1 MNEKIF
7 SALVCF
13 LIVTSCANSSLKP
26 DTFDRDS
33 VQRISNVLYGEVVSL
48 KKVSIEGS
56 TTPGTIVGGLVGAA
70 AGSEIS
76 NSKPESEI
84 GAVLGGA
91 IGATLGGNLSKSIQ
105 TSRWKWSFLRMAD
118 LTISRTLKLRASIM
132 LWLMNSLVTL
142 AHSAK
147 RAERNSMHSS
157 VTRKLSGSSF
167 QTSTILQIGF
177 YLEVELKKWFPG
189 FEVVKMG
196 KAKIADY
203 GLTNGVPTPS
213 TRVLPNSAML
223 GLERWYHASLFV
235 QG

>member
-105 TSRWKWSFLRMAD
+105 TSEGIQ
-118 LTISRTLKLRASIM
+118 LTINMDDGRTISVVQEVGTYNFIVGD
-132 LWLMNSLVTL
+132 LV
-142 AHSAK
+142 
-147 RAERNSMHSS
+147 
-157 VTRKLSGSSF
+157 
-167 QTSTILQIGF
+167 
-177 YLEVELKKWFPG
+177 EVITTK
-189 FEVVKMG
+189 G
-196 KAKIADY
+196 K
-203 GLTNGVPTPS
+203 
-213 TRVLPNSAML
+213 TRVSPT
-223 GLERWYHASLFV
+223 GIR
-235 QG
+235 

>member
-1 MNEKIF
+1 MKRTIF
-7 SALVCF
+7 ILTLLF
-13 LIVTSCANSSLKP
+13 LLESCAYSSLKP

-105 TSRWKWSFLRMAD
+105 TSEGIQ
-118 LTISRTLKLRASIM
+118 LTINMDDGRTISVVQEVGTYNFIVGD
-132 LWLMNSLVTL
+132 LV
-142 AHSAK
+142 
-147 RAERNSMHSS
+147 
-157 VTRKLSGSSF
+157 
-167 QTSTILQIGF
+167 
-177 YLEVELKKWFPG
+177 EVITTK
-189 FEVVKMG
+189 G
-196 KAKIADY
+196 K
-203 GLTNGVPTPS
+203 
-213 TRVLPNSAML
+213 TRVSPS
-223 GLERWYHASLFV
+223 GIK
-235 QG
+235 